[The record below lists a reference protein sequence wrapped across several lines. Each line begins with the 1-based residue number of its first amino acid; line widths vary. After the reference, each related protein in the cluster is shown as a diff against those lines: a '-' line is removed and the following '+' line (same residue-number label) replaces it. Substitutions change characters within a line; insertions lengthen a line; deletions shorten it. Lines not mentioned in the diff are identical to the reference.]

1 MSDSNKNPLIW
12 IIGSAAAAISII
24 GTWIWDHK
32 TTKERGI
39 TEGTKRGYEKA
50 ATEYEKKLLRQAD
63 EFLKQKNFCQ
73 DQLEEL
79 KKIIEYLHQEL
90 QCKDPNSSYFQ
101 EVQCLYKKAVR
112 INEACILGC
121 ENI

>member
-1 MSDSNKNPLIW
+1 MSNDNKNPLIW
-12 IIGSAAAAISII
+12 LWGGVATTICVIGA
-24 GTWIWDHK
+24 WIWDHK

-112 INEACILGC
+112 INEACIAER